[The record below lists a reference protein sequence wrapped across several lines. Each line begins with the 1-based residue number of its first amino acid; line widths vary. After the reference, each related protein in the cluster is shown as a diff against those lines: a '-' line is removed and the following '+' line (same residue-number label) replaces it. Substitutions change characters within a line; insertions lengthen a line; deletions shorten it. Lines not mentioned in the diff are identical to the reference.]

1 MDNCLDPRRWI
12 SPGLLGEIL
21 EEVRSELKTT
31 HPSGSHEG
39 GLQLSHSSEVNI
51 MDIDPEPKTI
61 HPQLSSSGLHV
72 ETSPVAEESLQ
83 SHNPH
88 PDLHDTKIQSELHVE
103 TI

>member
-1 MDNCLDPRRWI
+1 
-12 SPGLLGEIL
+12 
-21 EEVRSELKTT
+21 
-31 HPSGSHEG
+31 
-39 GLQLSHSSEVNI
+39 

-61 HPQLSSSGLHV
+61 HPQLSSSRLHV

-88 PDLHDTKIQSELHVE
+88 PDLHDTKIQSELCVE